1 MFKGVNQKKKKWNK
15 VLSET
20 FLETLK
26 FKRNILKVQDLN

>member
-15 VLSET
+15 FLSET
-20 FLETLK
+20 FLETFN